1 MSTDRARGV
10 VIGTRGSE
18 LAMFQAR
25 QVAWTLQRNNI
36 GLSVRIRKITT
47 SGDKILDSPLAR
59 IGDKGLF
66 VKEIEAALLAGEIDL
81 AVHSAKDLPTVLPS
95 GLVVGAFGRRE
106 DPRDV
111 FIGGARSLRGIPAGG
126 KVGTSSLRRRSQLLS
141 LRPDLDIVDIR
152 GNVDTRIRKIEEQG
166 LDGTILAAAG
176 VKRLEKEGQ
185 IAFHFSFEE
194 LLPAV
199 GQGVIAIEVRSDDT
213 PAGQLTRAFNDEDS
227 AACVRTER
235 ALMRWLEGGCQVP
248 IGAHAQVDG
257 GRLTLRAFLGSLDG
271 ASAVRDFIEGSARDA
286 GQLGEALAERMHANG
301 GAEILAAVREA
312 NEGDGT
318 GYWT

>member
-25 QVAWTLQRNNI
+25 QVAWTLQRNSI
-36 GLSVRIRKITT
+36 DLSVKIRKITT

-66 VKEIEAALLAGEIDL
+66 VKEIETALLEGEIDL
-81 AVHSAKDLPTVLPS
+81 AVHSAKDLPTVLPD
-95 GLVVGAFGRRE
+95 GLIVGAYGSRE

-111 FIGGARSLRGIPAGG
+111 FVGSGRSLRGIPAGG
-126 KVGTSSLRRRSQLLS
+126 RVGTSSLRRRSQLLS
-141 LRPDLDIVDIR
+141 LRPDLEIVDIR
-152 GNVDTRIRKIEEQG
+152 GNVDTRIRKIAEQG
-166 LDGTILAAAG
+166 LNGTILAAAG
-176 VKRLEKEGQ
+176 VKRLQKEDQ
-185 IAFHFSFEE
+185 IAFHFSFDE

-199 GQGVIAIEVRSDDT
+199 GQGVIAVEVRRDDN
-213 PAGQLTRAFNDEDS
+213 PVHQLIGVHNDEDA
-227 AACVRTER
+227 AACVRAER

-248 IGAHAQVDG
+248 IGAHARTQG
-257 GRLTLRAFLGSLDG
+257 GALLLTAFLGSLDG
-271 ASAVRDFIEGSARDA
+271 ASAVRDSIEGPVREAER
-286 GQLGEALAERMHANG
+286 LGEALAERMHGSG

-312 NEGDGT
+312 HDGEGS